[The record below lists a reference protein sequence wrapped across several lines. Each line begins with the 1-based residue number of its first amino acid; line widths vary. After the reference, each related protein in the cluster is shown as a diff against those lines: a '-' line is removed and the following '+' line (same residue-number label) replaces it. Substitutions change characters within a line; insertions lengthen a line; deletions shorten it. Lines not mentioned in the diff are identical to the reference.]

1 MRAHLLRDDAHGKHR
16 CLFVVQRENVYTEMT
31 LDQFYSFMAQ
41 MEKAKAY
48 MDFLSAES

>member
-1 MRAHLLRDDAHGKHR
+1 MKNAVFAVQQLT
-16 CLFVVQRENVYTEMT
+16 CLCFVPQRENVYMEMT